1 MSIIVIPA
9 EGLKIRDPQTKKI
22 IPENGVKIPELT
34 DYWVR
39 RINDGDV
46 IQAPTQADKK

>member
-1 MSIIVIPA
+1 MTIIIVPKQ
-9 EGLKIRDPQTKKI
+9 GLKVRDPETKRI
-22 IPENGVKIPELT
+22 IPENGVKIPALT

-46 IQAPTQADKK
+46 TQLPAQADKK

>member
-1 MSIIVIPA
+1 MTITIKPKD
-9 EGLKIRDPQTKKI
+9 GLKIRDPETKRI
-22 IPENGVKIPELT
+22 IPENGVKITELT

-46 IQAPTQADKK
+46 TQIPAQADKK